1 MGQPVV
7 VINRPG
13 ATGLAG
19 TQTLARSSP
28 DGYTLGYISMATLVA
43 QMMMTRPPVDLPRET
58 TVISA
63 PFQQYTVL
71 LTQPSESIRDA
82 RALIARLKTRGGSIN
97 FSSGGNGTPAH
108 LAGELFRRAAGLD
121 AQHIPYKQLTGALV
135 DVMNG
140 QVQFIFSI
148 GGSAVPLVKSG
159 KLTALAVAAPK
170 RLDVLPEVPTLA
182 ESTGIELDFSSWNAL
197 IAPVGT
203 PETVL
208 RQLNKL
214 VGEIVQDSEHRKAF
228 IALGLDLMDSPYD
241 QAANLLRSEGARW
254 ARFVRDTGI
263 SAD

>member
-121 AQHIPYKQLTGALV
+121 AQHIPYKQL
-135 DVMNG
+135 
-140 QVQFIFSI
+140 I